1 MGKER
6 RRMSAEI
13 VNRQTR
19 VDIAPALEKKVKEA
33 VEIALKLTMGHDDF
47 EVDVSFVDDDE
58 IERLNAAYR
67 GVQAPT
73 DVLSF
78 PMDDPDELVA
88 YEGDCAELTE
98 CPDLPNIVPVDDF
111 DVWDGEDAS
120 SAADAIGAANCRLLG
135 DVVISLPR
143 AVEQAADYGHSLAR
157 EVCYLAVHGVLHLV
171 GHDHETDED
180 ASQMREIEESVM
192 CRIGLPR

>member
-1 MGKER
+1 M
-6 RRMSAEI
+6 
-13 VNRQTR
+13 
-19 VDIAPALEKKVKEA
+19 
-33 VEIALKLTMGHDDF
+33 EIALEMTRGHDDF
-47 EVDVSFVDDDE
+47 EVDVSFVDDEE

-78 PMDDPDELVA
+78 PMEDPDELVA

-98 CPDLPNIVPVDDF
+98 CPDLPNIIPADEF
-111 DVWDGEDAS
+111 DVWDGQDAS
-120 SAADAIGAANCRLLG
+120 DASDCRLLG

-143 AVEQAADYGHSLAR
+143 AMEQAAEYGHSLTR
-157 EVCYLAVHGVLHLV
+157 EVCYLTVHGVLHLV
-171 GHDHETDED
+171 GYDHEVEED
-180 ASQMREIEESVM
+180 ASRMRGIEESVM